1 MRGIIVQ
8 LVQKVQTGTDP
19 FGAPIYEEELVDVDD
34 VLVGQPSSDDQTE
47 SIALLGKRID
57 YILGIPT
64 GDDHNW
70 VDTDVIFFGMRF
82 KTVGLP
88 QKGIPD
94 NIPLRWKG
102 GNVKVVHYE

>member
-1 MRGIIVQ
+1 MRGITVQ

-19 FGAPIYEEELVDVDD
+19 FGAPIYEEELV
-34 VLVGQPSSDDQTE
+34 GQPSSDDQTE

-57 YILGIPT
+57 YVLGIPT

-70 VDTDVIFFGMRF
+70 GDTDVMFFGMRF